1 MATDRR
7 PVCSPRQGPCWRAGQ
22 GRARNA
28 AVFISQG
35 DPNKGP
41 RTRAL
46 ETADVYGLLVLEAG
60 DPRSRCLRPS
70 SLRGSKRGSFFASP
84 GSDGCWQSL
93 AYTCIPTVSACRHRA
108 CSPPVSLSTFPSTNT
123 GILDEGPT
131 RNQHDLLLTHTLIT
145 SAVTL
150 FPNKVTCTGPGVRAP
165 TYLLGTHF
173 NP

>member
-1 MATDRR
+1 MVGRAPTITPHSGGRADPRGLLATDRR

-41 RTRAL
+41 HTRAF
-46 ETADVYGLLVLEAG
+46 ETADVYGLLVLEAR
-60 DPRSRCLRPS
+60 DPRSWCLRPS
-70 SLRGSKRGSFFASP
+70 SLRGSKGGSFFASP

-108 CSPPVSLSTFPSTNT
+108 CSPPLCPCPHFLLRTQAFWMK
-123 GILDEGPT
+123 GPPE
-131 RNQHDLLLTHTLIT
+131 T
-145 SAVTL
+145 SMTSS
-150 FPNKVTCTGPGVRAP
+150 
-165 TYLLGTHF
+165 
-173 NP
+173 